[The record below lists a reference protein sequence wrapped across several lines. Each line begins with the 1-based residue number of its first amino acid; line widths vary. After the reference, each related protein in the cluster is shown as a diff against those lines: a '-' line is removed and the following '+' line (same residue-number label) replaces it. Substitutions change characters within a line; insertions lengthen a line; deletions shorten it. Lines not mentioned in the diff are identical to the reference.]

1 MILHNIMIIITF
13 RRLLNYEGS
22 LMAFAGKSDK
32 KENVTAAIAANIWM
46 SHERG
51 GRTALPDE
59 TLNFIVLDCLVS
71 LIRNTVDSLHFGHS
85 LALLMLYLFVDTVV

>member
-1 MILHNIMIIITF
+1 MHAVCIH
-13 RRLLNYEGS
+13 RLLNYEGS

-71 LIRNTVDSLHFGHS
+71 LSPFGVFPKLS
-85 LALLMLYLFVDTVV
+85 TWSNIQNLSCI